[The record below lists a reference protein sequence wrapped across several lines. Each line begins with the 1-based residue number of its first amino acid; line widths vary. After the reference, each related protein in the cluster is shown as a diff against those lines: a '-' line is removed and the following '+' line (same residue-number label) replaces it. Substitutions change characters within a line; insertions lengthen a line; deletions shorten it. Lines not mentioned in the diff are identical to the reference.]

1 MTDNRLDEEFIA
13 KQKRRLLDMKAE
25 LERMRDGLEADARWW
40 GEEEEDFTQ
49 HDSGDSSLSL
59 FTRELD
65 LTIDE
70 LNRLAR
76 HPVAEVVGRVH
87 RVVRDERAQVLEIRA
102 GVDAEVGVIAD
113 PTDLARVTVRGRQE
127 HVA

>member
-49 HDSGDSSLSL
+49 HDSEDSSLSL

-70 LNRLAR
+70 RGERRLK
-76 HPVAEVVGRVH
+76 VV
-87 RVVRDERAQVLEIRA
+87 ERALEKIDE
-102 GVDAEVGVIAD
+102 G
-113 PTDLARVTVRGRQE
+113 T
-127 HVA
+127 